1 LPLLVDVIKT
11 KELKMIDSKA
21 RMQTKYQEYKERFD
35 SLEMLFGQNWIIR
48 NNLSE
53 IEIDKLQ
60 DNIDLYNN
68 NIEKIIDEL
77 DLYKM
82 RKDKLNHVFI
92 IST

>member
-1 LPLLVDVIKT
+1 
-11 KELKMIDSKA
+11 MIDSKA